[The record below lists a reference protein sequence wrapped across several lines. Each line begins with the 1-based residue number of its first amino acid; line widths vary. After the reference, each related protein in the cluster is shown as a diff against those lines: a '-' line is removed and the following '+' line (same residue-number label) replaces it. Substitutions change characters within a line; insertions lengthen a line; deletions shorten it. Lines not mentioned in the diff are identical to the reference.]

1 MLVVF
6 NVALS
11 LTDAVRHQFSYSHKK
26 HKRDWKETEMKQT
39 IKEFFLLYVADEIR
53 GFSMFTAKS
62 AVFNFQCRHV
72 GPHCRMPT
80 WIQRAGIYT
89 SFNSHVTLYFF
100 PITQLNIYLST
111 DLQGF

>member
-6 NVALS
+6 DVALS

-39 IKEFFLLYVADEIR
+39 IKEFLLYVADEIR

-62 AVFNFQCRHV
+62 AVFNFQCRYV

-80 WIQRAGIYT
+80 WIQRAGII
-89 SFNSHVTLYFF
+89 HLYLLQFPCDALFF
-100 PITQLNIYLST
+100 SYYPT
-111 DLQGF
+111 